1 VSEVSLSHEN
11 AKPEREVPKSTPTTT
26 TTGCLE
32 SSSISIESIIQFFEE
47 IKKLI

>member
-32 SSSISIESIIQFFEE
+32 SSISIESIIQFFEE